1 MGNLTING
9 STLATG
15 GSYNKVTVRGDATIR
30 GDVHC
35 NKWKVF
41 GNADVNGN
49 ISARVLNV
57 FGQATIRGNVELET
71 AKFFGELSILGN
83 AHAHHSHLRGD
94 VKIDG
99 NMTGETIRGFGYLN
113 IIGDCEADTFSYK
126 GTVDIAKAINAE
138 QVHLILHFA
147 DSRVSE
153 IVGNK
158 IRIRA
163 GKWTMFNILERLKRG
178 PNSLVSETIEG
189 DEIYLENTRA
199 KVVRGGR
206 IVIGSGCEIELI
218 EYQSILEESGNS
230 IVKVR
235 RKI

>member
-15 GSYNKVTVRGDATIR
+15 GPYNKVTVRGD
-30 GDVHC
+30 
-35 NKWKVF
+35 
-41 GNADVNGN
+41 
-49 ISARVLNV
+49 
-57 FGQATIRGNVELET
+57 
-71 AKFFGELSILGN
+71 

-113 IIGDCEADTFSYK
+113 ITGDCEADTFSYK

-138 QVHLILHFA
+138 QVHLTLHFA

-158 IRIRA
+158 IRIKA

-178 PNSLVSETIEG
+178 PNSLVAETIEG

-206 IVIGSGCEIELI
+206 IVIGSGCEIELT